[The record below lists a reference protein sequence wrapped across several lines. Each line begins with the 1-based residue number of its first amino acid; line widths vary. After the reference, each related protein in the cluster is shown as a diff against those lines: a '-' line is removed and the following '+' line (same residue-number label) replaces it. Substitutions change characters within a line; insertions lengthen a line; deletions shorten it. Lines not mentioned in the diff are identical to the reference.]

1 MNKTMVKLIASRAV
15 NKIGNVVYDYGNTIW
30 IASMGAIGQQF
41 LGYYQLTEQV
51 TSLLFNPFG
60 GAVADR
66 FKRRQILLVTD
77 ALCALL
83 CFGVALISNDGVML
97 YALLFVNVILAIS
110 SAFASP
116 ANKSYIAMVVAKEDL
131 VSYNSSLE
139 VVLKIISV
147 SAPLLS
153 FALAHLTS
161 LQMTLVIDGLS
172 FVLSFLLV
180 WWIDVAEPAPKDS
193 PDPASVKRILLDI
206 KEGASFIVREREVF
220 FLLLVASGV
229 NAFIAGLNYLLPFT
243 DQLYQQTGS
252 YASILSLGAL
262 GAICGAL
269 LARKWP
275 STMEALLCSLA
286 LSGLSLLLFALPVAN
301 YLAQSANF
309 FFEAF
314 LTMFNI
320 HFFSQVQSRVPN
332 QYLGRVFST
341 IFTLAILLMPLGTLT
356 MTLLPHSVALS
367 SFIYLG
373 LGIAGFALLSL
384 LYRKKYLS
392 KV

>member
-1 MNKTMVKLIASRAV
+1 MNKTIFKLITSRAV

-30 IASMGAIGQQF
+30 IASMGAIGQKF
-41 LGYYQLTEQV
+41 LGYYQLAEQV

-83 CFGVALISNDGVML
+83 CFCVALISSDRLML
-97 YALLFVNVILAIS
+97 YALLLVNVILAIS

-116 ANKSYIAMVVAKEDL
+116 ANKSYIATVVAKEEL
-131 VSYNSSLE
+131 VSYNATLE

-153 FALAHLTS
+153 FILAHLAS
-161 LQMTLVIDGLS
+161 LQLTLLIDGFS
-172 FVLSFLLV
+172 FALSFLLV
-180 WWIDVAEPAPKDS
+180 WWIDAAEPEPKGS
-193 PDPASVKRILLDI
+193 PDPGSVKRILLDI
-206 KEGASFIVREREVF
+206 KEGVSFIVREREVF

-229 NAFIAGLNYLLPFT
+229 NAFIAGFNYLLPFT
-243 DQLYQQTGS
+243 DQLYQRPGT
-252 YASILSLGAL
+252 YASILSLGAV
-262 GAICGAL
+262 GAIIGAL
-269 LARKWP
+269 LAPKIP
-275 STMEALLCSLA
+275 SNMETLLLSLA
-286 LSGLSLLLFALPVAN
+286 LCGLSLVLFDLPVSS
-301 YLAQSANF
+301 YLAQTANF

-314 LTMFNI
+314 LTIFNI
-320 HFFSQVQSRVPN
+320 HFFSQVQIRVPN

-341 IFTLAILLMPLGTLT
+341 IFTLAILLMPVGTLT
-356 MTLLPHSVALS
+356 MTLLPYSVALS
-367 SFIYLG
+367 SFLYLG

-384 LYRKKYLS
+384 LYSKKYLS